1 MPFFLANWYLLFG
14 LAAAIPVALHLLHKR
29 KPQPVPFSTLR
40 FLQDAI
46 AKTRRSRHLTNFL
59 TLLMRVLLLLLLALA
74 FAQPQVR
81 FASFIPAGP
90 RTVVI
95 VLDGSA
101 SMRFRDGEETLFDR
115 AKEWIEK
122 LIGSLSEADQVA
134 VLMPGVAEPRVA
146 FPPVSDHKSVLRAVR
161 ELAPGYGKASLAET
175 MADLVTR
182 LDEVGKRS
190 VGTEVHVFSDF
201 QASGW
206 NEKDMDAVA
215 GQMAQRR
222 LLLFLNHVR
231 PAVAAN
237 AGIAKAAFYPPAVL
251 GDGEFEVRATVR
263 SSREYRGPNSLK
275 LSVQSGEQNRV
286 AFDLLPDQ
294 VLKQGIAGH
303 ATGSDTVVM
312 GELELEPDGFADDNV
327 YRFCLPRLPGI
338 PVLLVDGGAQGAEGK
353 RDTFFLRHAIQP
365 RGKTTTLFVP
375 TDQDWTG
382 FLGGDLEPYRVV
394 FVCNPPEVGEAAAR
408 KLEAF
413 ARAGGTVVLMPGQNR
428 GLAAGVAALGPL
440 RGLKVRE
447 EELPQ
452 EQNLALVGSEKAADL
467 EKRLL
472 SVMPAPAGLVIRRRL
487 VLSEVPAEAAPA
499 FHFAAGGA
507 FAVQAACGQGWLWV
521 VSVSA
526 NRDWSEWPLTPFF
539 VLFQQELIK
548 GSVRS
553 RFAALTGEVGS
564 PLAVEWLEEATELD
578 FRMRDPSG
586 RESTVHV
593 TRPDASKPV
602 VIPGFAEPGFHRL
615 ERAGREVSL
624 AANLPEAETELRYLL
639 PEELTLS
646 TRQVTTYQA
655 ESWAEHQENLAGVRH
670 GKPLWPF
677 LLCLAFLL
685 AVTEELFANLRS
697 KAVMLPEALRQF
709 VKRGGRA
716 G

>member
-14 LAAAIPVALHLLHKR
+14 MVAAVPVALHLLHRR

-46 AKTRRSRHLTNFL
+46 AKTRRSRQLTNFL

-81 FASFIPAGP
+81 FASFIPSGP

-95 VLDGSA
+95 ILDGSA
-101 SMRFRDGEETLFDR
+101 SMRFRDGEETCFER
-115 AKEWIEK
+115 ARAWIEK
-122 LIGSLSEADQVA
+122 LIGSLGEADQVA
-134 VLMPGVAEPRVA
+134 LLVPGLPEPRVA
-146 FPPVSDHKSVLRAVR
+146 FPPVSDHRSLLRALRDV
-161 ELAPGYGKASLAET
+161 APGYGRASLAET
-175 MADLVTR
+175 LADLVTR

-206 NEKDMDAVA
+206 NEKDIEAVA
-215 GQMAQRR
+215 AQMAGRK

-251 GDGEFEVRATVR
+251 GDGEFEARASIR
-263 SSREYRGPNSLK
+263 SSKEYRGPNSLK

-294 VLKQGIAGH
+294 VLKQGIAGR

-338 PVLLVDGGAQGAEGK
+338 PVLLVDGGARGAEGR

-365 RGKTTTLFVP
+365 RGKSTTLFLP
-375 TDQDWTG
+375 TDQDWPG
-382 FLGGDLEPYRVV
+382 FLGGDPEPYRVV
-394 FVCNPPEVGEAAAR
+394 FVCNPPEIGEAAAR

-413 ARAGGTVVLMPGQNR
+413 ARGGGTVVLMPGQNR
-428 GLAAGVAALGPL
+428 GLTGDLTQWGPL

-452 EQNLALVGSEKAADL
+452 EQNLALVGSEKSAEL

-472 SVMPAPAGLVIRRRL
+472 SVMPAPAGIVVRRRL
-487 VLSEVPAEAAPA
+487 VLTDLPVEAAPA
-499 FHFAAGGA
+499 FHYAAGGA
-507 FAVQAACGQGWLWV
+507 FAVQAGCGQGSLWV

-548 GSVRS
+548 GSARS
-553 RFAALTGEVGS
+553 RFAGLTGEVGT
-564 PLAVEWLEEATELD
+564 PLALEWVEDATELD
-578 FRMRDPSG
+578 FTLRAPSG
-586 RESTVHV
+586 RESTVHL
-593 TRPDASKPV
+593 TRPEAVKPV
-602 VIPGFAEPGFHRL
+602 VLSGLDEPGFYRL
-615 ERAGREVSL
+615 QRGGREVSL
-624 AANLPEAETELRYLL
+624 AANLPEAETELRYLV
-639 PEELTLS
+639 PDELALA

-677 LLCLAFLL
+677 LLCLAFAL

-697 KAVMLPEALRQF
+697 KAVMLPEALRRF